1 MKGAPGSL
9 LGGRLGAVAPPA
21 SFNVQE
27 VPSKKRCAAT
37 PLRVRVMGGG
47 GGWFA
52 GGLVGGRW
60 GEVRWFWGVGGREG
74 WFLRGMVLHF
84 VFVWFCKRLHP
95 KKPFVHFPV

>member
-27 VPSKKRCAAT
+27 VPREKRCATT

-47 GGWFA
+47 DGLRGVW
-52 GGLVGGRW
+52 LVGG
-60 GEVRWFWGVGGREG
+60 GGRG
-74 WFLRGMVLHF
+74 GR
-84 VFVWFCKRLHP
+84 
-95 KKPFVHFPV
+95 

>member
-27 VPSKKRCAAT
+27 VPRKKRCAAT

-47 GGWFA
+47 GDGLRGVW
-52 GGLVGGRW
+52 LVGG
-60 GEVRWFWGVGGREG
+60 GGRG
-74 WFLRGMVLHF
+74 GR
-84 VFVWFCKRLHP
+84 
-95 KKPFVHFPV
+95 

>member
-47 GGWFA
+47 GWFA
-52 GGLVGGRW
+52 GCLVGGRW
-60 GEVRWFWGVGGREG
+60 GEGR
-74 WFLRGMVLHF
+74 MVFAGDGFAFCFRL
-84 VFVWFCKRLHP
+84 VF
-95 KKPFVHFPV
+95 

>member
-1 MKGAPGSL
+1 VKGAPGSL

-47 GGWFA
+47 GGWFWGR
-52 GGLVGGRW
+52 GGD
-60 GEVRWFWGVGGREG
+60 G
-74 WFLRGMVLHF
+74 WFLRGMVFAGGRVCEGDSL
-84 VFVWFCKRLHP
+84 
-95 KKPFVHFPV
+95 

>member
-27 VPSKKRCAAT
+27 VPSNEGCAAT

-47 GGWFA
+47 GMVLGEGGGRMVFAGDGFA
-52 GGLVGGRW
+52 GGGF
-60 GEVRWFWGVGGREG
+60 VRGIVCEGV
-74 WFLRGMVLHF
+74 F
-84 VFVWFCKRLHP
+84 
-95 KKPFVHFPV
+95 